1 MCGYGGQQQIQEEK
15 HQKQHLKIL
24 TRSLSHNFFNRSLE
38 LYSLT
43 NPYLLLLY
51 TLYDIDN
58 LYYTTTYYTLWR
70 S

>member
-1 MCGYGGQQQIQEEK
+1 MTYNQESDVLCGYGGQQIQEEK

-24 TRSLSHNFFNRSLE
+24 TRSLSHNFFNRSLD

-43 NPYLLLLY
+43 NPYLLLIY

-58 LYYTTTYYTLWR
+58 LY
-70 S
+70 